1 MKNKIQFPFLMT
13 VIAIGMLPFTSCK
26 QASAGEGEGAAAPD
40 MEAIKAEIQAMEDAY
55 AVAYSAGDANAVV
68 AYYADDAVTMP
79 ANEPIAVGKAAI
91 LASLQKSIDN
101 RKGVRTSTYEVVDLY
116 AEGDLLVE
124 TGKSTTKDSTGAVI
138 GTGKYMS
145 VFKKVDG
152 KYICIRDISNSDS
165 KGE

>member
-1 MKNKIQFPFLMT
+1 MKNKIQFPILFT
-13 VIAIGMLPFTSCK
+13 VIAIGILSLTSCK
-26 QASAGEGEGAAAPD
+26 QATAVEQVAAPD

-68 AYYADDAVTMP
+68 AYYADDAVSMLDG
-79 ANEPIAVGKAAI
+79 EPSAVGKAAI
-91 LASLQKSIDN
+91 LASIQKNIDE
-101 RKGVRTSTYEVVDLY
+101 RKGTRTSSYEVVDLY

-138 GTGKYMS
+138 NTGKYMS

-152 KYICIRDISNSDS
+152 KYVCIRDISNGDS
-165 KGE
+165 KEQ